1 MQKKILFALSVLM
14 LIGLFAVPAQAAA
27 KPTALVPQ
35 EESVTEYGRRNY
47 YRRRRPPPPPP
58 PRWYRRPPP
67 PPRYHYYYGGP
78 IYYYR

>member
-1 MQKKILFALSVLM
+1 MKKLILALSALM
-14 LIGLFAVPAQAAA
+14 LIGLFAAPAQAAA

-35 EESVTEYGRRNY
+35 EDSVLERGRRGY
-47 YRRRRPPPPPP
+47 YHRRRPPPR

-67 PPRYHYYYGGP
+67 PPFYYYGGP